1 MSTRKPR
8 MALSREEERAPAYTP
23 SLVEQKM
30 QETKVPFATLL
41 PPSLYEKLRA
51 AAFWEN
57 RSIADVTADAL
68 GAWLAAQEKKRG
80 AYEVLPPHR
89 QKT

>member
-1 MSTRKPR
+1 MSNRKPR
-8 MALSREEERAPAYTP
+8 MSLARGEERTPAYTP
-23 SLVEQKM
+23 DLVEEKT

-51 AAFWEN
+51 AAFWEG

-68 GAWLAAQEKKRG
+68 ATWLAVQEKKRG

-89 QKT
+89 VKG